1 MRGNVGTTM
10 RENLATKRA
19 SVPVSRARTSGKGT
33 VRLRELQATLI
44 SLLYLLPS
52 LAAFTVFVFYP
63 VVKSVLLSLHAD
75 NPFGGTSDVF
85 IGLDQYKEALGSPSY
100 RNSLLVTILYTLYT
114 VPVGLVVALILA
126 VLGNLRLRA
135 ISIFRVAFAVTIGVS
150 VAAGAT
156 IFALL
161 YNPSGGVLNF
171 FLTSVGLP
179 SVGWLTQTRSALWA
193 IAIGTIWLGL
203 GFNFTILLS
212 GLQGIPEELYESAR
226 IDGAGPGRMFF
237 NVTLPLLSPTLFF
250 VSVISV
256 ISAFQSFAQIDV
268 LTKGGPAG
276 ATNVV
281 VYSIYRDAFF
291 NFHSAYASAQAVIL
305 FIILVILTGIQ
316 FKSLEG
322 RVFYQ

>member
-1 MRGNVGTTM
+1 V
-10 RENLATKRA
+10 ATEQA
-19 SVPVSRARTSGKGT
+19 SVPATRARTASGS
-33 VRLRELQATLI
+33 RLRGFQATLI

-52 LAAFTVFVFYP
+52 LVAFAIFVFYP
-63 VVKSVLLSLHAD
+63 VLKSIWISLHAD
-75 NPFGGTSDVF
+75 NPFGGTSDIFV
-85 IGLDQYKEALGSPSY
+85 GLDQYKNALSSENY
-100 RNSLLVTILYTLYT
+100 RNSLKITFLYSLYT
-114 VPVGLVVALILA
+114 VPLGLLAALLLA
-126 VLGNLRLRA
+126 VMANLRLRA
-135 ISIFRVAFAVTIGVS
+135 ISVFRVAFAITIGVS
-150 VAAGAT
+150 VGAGAV

-161 YNPSGGVLNF
+161 YNPSVGALNYL
-171 FLTSVGLP
+171 LTRIGLP
-179 SVGWLTQTRSALWA
+179 PVQWLTHTNSALWA

-212 GLQGIPEELYESAR
+212 GLQGVPEELYESAK
-226 IDGAGPGRMFF
+226 IDGASPVRMFF

-256 ISAFQSFAQIDV
+256 IAAFQSFAQIDI

-276 ATNVV
+276 STNVV

-305 FIILVILTGIQ
+305 FVILVALTGIQ
-316 FKSLEG
+316 FKSLGG

>member
-1 MRGNVGTTM
+1 V
-10 RENLATKRA
+10 ATEQA
-19 SVPVSRARTSGKGT
+19 SVPAPRVRTSST
-33 VRLRELQATLI
+33 LRIRELQATLV

-52 LAAFTVFVFYP
+52 LVAFTIFVFYP
-63 VVKSVLLSLHAD
+63 VVKSVWLSLHAD

-85 IGLDQYKEALGSPSY
+85 VGLDQYKNALSSESY
-100 RNSLLVTILYTLYT
+100 RNSLKVTLLYTLYT
-114 VPVGLVVALILA
+114 VPVGLLVALLLA
-126 VLGNLRLRA
+126 VMANLRLRA
-135 ISIFRVAFAVTIGVS
+135 ISVYRVAFAITIGVS
-150 VAAGAT
+150 VGAGAV
-156 IFALL
+156 IFTLL
-161 YNPSGGVLNF
+161 YNPSSGVLNY
-171 FLTSVGLP
+171 FLTRVGLP
-179 SVGWLTQTRSALWA
+179 QIQWLTHTNSALWA

-212 GLQGIPEELYESAR
+212 GLQGIPEELYESAK

-256 ISAFQSFAQIDV
+256 IAAFQSFAQIDI

-276 ATNVV
+276 STNVV

-305 FIILVILTGIQ
+305 FIILVALTGVQ

>member
-1 MRGNVGTTM
+1 M
-10 RENLATKRA
+10 ATSQA
-19 SVPVSRARTSGKGT
+19 SVPIPRVRDARA
-33 VRLRELQATLI
+33 VRLRETQATLI

-52 LAAFTVFVFYP
+52 LVAFTVFVFYP
-63 VVKSVLLSLHAD
+63 VLKSIWISLHAD
-75 NPFGGTSDVF
+75 NPFGGTSDIFV
-85 IGLDQYKEALGSPSY
+85 GLDQYKDALSSESY
-100 RNSLLVTILYTLYT
+100 RNSLKITFLYALYT
-114 VPVGLVVALILA
+114 VPLGLLAALLLA
-126 VLGNLRLRA
+126 VMANLRLRA
-135 ISIFRVAFAVTIGVS
+135 ISVYRVAFAITIGVS
-150 VAAGAT
+150 VGAGAV

-161 YNPSGGVLNF
+161 YNPSVGALNY
-171 FLTSVGLP
+171 FLQQVGIP
-179 SVGWLTQTRSALWA
+179 PIQWLTHTNSALWA

-226 IDGAGPGRMFF
+226 IDGASPGRMFF

-256 ISAFQSFAQIDV
+256 IAAFQSFAQIDI

-276 ATNVV
+276 STNVV

-305 FIILVILTGIQ
+305 FVILVALTGIQ

>member
-1 MRGNVGTTM
+1 MQRNVRLSEGT
-10 RENLATKRA
+10 RVATEQP
-19 SVPVSRARTSGKGT
+19 SVPISRARSRGT
-33 VRLRELQATLI
+33 VRLRELQATLV

-52 LAAFTVFVFYP
+52 LVAFTIFVFYP
-63 VVKSVLLSLHAD
+63 VVKSLWISLHAD
-75 NPFGGTSDVF
+75 NPFGGTSDVYV
-85 IGLDQYKEALGSPSY
+85 GLDQYKNALSSPDY
-100 RNSLLVTILYTLYT
+100 RNSLKITLLYTLYT
-114 VPVGLVVALILA
+114 VPVGLLVALLLA
-126 VLGNLRLRA
+126 VMANLRVRA
-135 ISIFRVAFAVTIGVS
+135 ISIFRVAFAITIGVS
-150 VAAGAT
+150 VAAGSV

-161 YNPSGGVLNF
+161 YNPSTGVLNY
-171 FLTSVGLP
+171 FLTRLGLP
-179 SVGWLTQTRSALWA
+179 SVQWLTHTNTALWA

-226 IDGAGPGRMFF
+226 IDGAGSGRMFF

-256 ISAFQSFAQIDV
+256 IAAFQSFAQIDV

-276 ATNVV
+276 STNVV

-291 NFHSAYASAQAVIL
+291 NFHSSYASAQAVIL
-305 FIILVILTGIQ
+305 FIILLILTGIQ

>member
-1 MRGNVGTTM
+1 MQRNVRLSQGT
-10 RENLATKRA
+10 NVATDQA
-19 SVPVSRARTSGKGT
+19 SVPVSRARSRGT
-33 VRLRELQATLI
+33 VRIREAQATLI

-52 LAAFTVFVFYP
+52 LVAFTIFVFYP
-63 VVKSVLLSLHAD
+63 VVKSVWISLHAD
-75 NPFGGTSDVF
+75 NPFGGTSDIFV
-85 IGLDQYKEALGSPSY
+85 GLDQYKSALTSDGY
-100 RNSLLVTILYTLYT
+100 RNSLKITFLYSLYT
-114 VPVGLVVALILA
+114 VPLGLLVALLLA
-126 VLGNLRLRA
+126 VMANLRLRA
-135 ISIFRVAFAVTIGVS
+135 ISVFRVAFAITIGVS
-150 VAAGAT
+150 VGAGAV

-161 YNPSGGVLNF
+161 YNPSVGMLNYL
-171 FLTSVGLP
+171 LTRVGFSP
-179 SVGWLTQTRSALWA
+179 IQWLTHTNSALWA

-212 GLQGIPEELYESAR
+212 GLQGIPEELYESAK
-226 IDGAGPGRMFF
+226 IDGANPARMFF

-256 ISAFQSFAQIDV
+256 IAAFQSFAQIDI

-276 ATNVV
+276 STNVV

-305 FIILVILTGIQ
+305 FVIIVALTGIQ
-316 FKSLEG
+316 FKSLGG

>member
-1 MRGNVGTTM
+1 MQRNVRLSQGIGV
-10 RENLATKRA
+10 ATDEA
-19 SVPVSRARTSGKGT
+19 SVPVARVRTGGT
-33 VRLRELQATLI
+33 LRLRELQATLI

-52 LAAFTVFVFYP
+52 LVAFTVFVFYP
-63 VVKSVLLSLHAD
+63 VVKSVWISLHAD

-85 IGLDQYKEALGSPSY
+85 VGFDQYKNALTSESY
-100 RNSLLVTILYTLYT
+100 RNALKVTILYTLYT
-114 VPVGLVVALILA
+114 VPVGLLVALMLA
-126 VLGNLRLRA
+126 VLANVRLRA
-135 ISIFRVAFAVTIGVS
+135 ISIYRVAFAITIGVS
-150 VAAGAT
+150 VGAGAV

-161 YNPSGGVLNF
+161 YNPSTGVLNY
-171 FLTSVGLP
+171 FLTKLGLP
-179 SVGWLTQTRSALWA
+179 AVQWLTHTNSALWA
-193 IAIGTIWLGL
+193 IAIGTIWLGM

-212 GLQGIPEELYESAR
+212 GLQGIPEELYESAK
-226 IDGAGPGRMFF
+226 IDGASPARMFF

-256 ISAFQSFAQIDV
+256 IAAFQSFAQIDI

-276 ATNVV
+276 STNVV

-305 FIILVILTGIQ
+305 FIILLALTGIQ

>member
-1 MRGNVGTTM
+1 MQRNVRLSQGIDV
-10 RENLATKRA
+10 ATDQA
-19 SVPVSRARTSGKGT
+19 SVPVSRVRTRSGARM
-33 VRLRELQATLI
+33 REAQATLI

-52 LAAFTVFVFYP
+52 LVAFTIFVFYP
-63 VVKSVLLSLHAD
+63 VVKSVWISLHAD

-85 IGLDQYKEALGSPSY
+85 VGLDQYKNALSSDSY
-100 RNSLLVTILYTLYT
+100 RNSLKITLLYSLYT
-114 VPVGLVVALILA
+114 VPLGLLAALLLA
-126 VLGNLRLRA
+126 VMANLRLRA
-135 ISIFRVAFAVTIGVS
+135 ISVYRVAFAITIGVS
-150 VAAGAT
+150 VGAGAV

-161 YNPSGGVLNF
+161 YNPSVGVLNY
-171 FLTSVGLP
+171 FLTQIGLSP
-179 SVGWLTQTRSALWA
+179 VQWLTHTNSALWA

-212 GLQGIPEELYESAR
+212 GLQGIPEELYESAK
-226 IDGAGPGRMFF
+226 IDGASPARIFF

-256 ISAFQSFAQIDV
+256 IAAFQSFAQIDV

-276 ATNVV
+276 STNVV

-305 FIILVILTGIQ
+305 FVILVAFTGIQ

>member
-1 MRGNVGTTM
+1 MPRDVRLSQGTSV
-10 RENLATKRA
+10 ATEQA
-19 SVPVSRARTSGKGT
+19 SVPIPRARTGGGT
-33 VRLRELQATLI
+33 RLRGFQATLV

-52 LAAFTVFVFYP
+52 LVAFAIFVFYP
-63 VVKSVLLSLHAD
+63 VFKSIWISLHAD
-75 NPFGGTSDVF
+75 NPFGGTSDIFV
-85 IGLDQYKEALGSPSY
+85 GLDQYKNALASDSY
-100 RNSLLVTILYTLYT
+100 RNSLKITFLYSLYT
-114 VPVGLVVALILA
+114 VPLGLLAALLLA
-126 VLGNLRLRA
+126 VMANLRLRA
-135 ISIFRVAFAVTIGVS
+135 ISVYRVAFAITIGVS
-150 VAAGAT
+150 VGAGAV

-161 YNPSGGVLNF
+161 YNPSVGALNYFLQQVGV
-171 FLTSVGLP
+171 SPVQ
-179 SVGWLTQTRSALWA
+179 WLTHTNSALWA

-212 GLQGIPEELYESAR
+212 GLQGIPEELYESAK
-226 IDGAGPGRMFF
+226 IDGASPGRMFF

-256 ISAFQSFAQIDV
+256 IAAFQSFAQIDI

-276 ATNVV
+276 SPNVV

-305 FIILVILTGIQ
+305 FIILVALTGIQ

>member
-1 MRGNVGTTM
+1 MQRNVRLSQGT
-10 RENLATKRA
+10 NVATDQA
-19 SVPVSRARTSGKGT
+19 SVPISRARSRGT
-33 VRLRELQATLI
+33 VRIREAQATLI

-52 LAAFTVFVFYP
+52 LVAFTIFVFYP
-63 VVKSVLLSLHAD
+63 VVKSVWISLHAD
-75 NPFGGTSDVF
+75 NPFGGTSDIFV
-85 IGLDQYKEALGSPSY
+85 GLDQYKSALTSDGY
-100 RNSLLVTILYTLYT
+100 RNSLKITFLYSLYT
-114 VPVGLVVALILA
+114 VPLGLLVALLLA
-126 VLGNLRLRA
+126 VMANLRLRA
-135 ISIFRVAFAVTIGVS
+135 ISVFRVAFAITIGVS
-150 VAAGAT
+150 VGAGAV

-161 YNPSGGVLNF
+161 YNPSVGMLNYL
-171 FLTSVGLP
+171 LTRVGFSP
-179 SVGWLTQTRSALWA
+179 IQWLTHTNSALWA

-212 GLQGIPEELYESAR
+212 GLQGIPEELYESAK
-226 IDGAGPGRMFF
+226 IDGANPARMFF

-256 ISAFQSFAQIDV
+256 IAAFQSFAQIDI

-276 ATNVV
+276 STNVV

-305 FIILVILTGIQ
+305 FVIIVALTGIQ
-316 FKSLEG
+316 FKSLGG

>member
-1 MRGNVGTTM
+1 V
-10 RENLATKRA
+10 ATEQAR
-19 SVPVSRARTSGKGT
+19 VPVIRARTASGA
-33 VRLRELQATLI
+33 RLRGFQATLI

-52 LAAFTVFVFYP
+52 LVAFAIFVFYP
-63 VVKSVLLSLHAD
+63 VLKSIWISLHAD
-75 NPFGGTSDVF
+75 NPFGGTSDIFV
-85 IGLDQYKEALGSPSY
+85 GLDQYKSALTSDSY
-100 RNSLLVTILYTLYT
+100 RNSLKITFLYALYT
-114 VPVGLVVALILA
+114 VPLGLLAALLLA
-126 VLGNLRLRA
+126 VMANLRLRA
-135 ISIFRVAFAVTIGVS
+135 ISVFRVAFAITIGVS
-150 VAAGAT
+150 VGAGAV

-161 YNPSGGVLNF
+161 YNPSVGALNY
-171 FLTSVGLP
+171 LLSLVGLP
-179 SVGWLTQTRSALWA
+179 AIQWLTHTNTALWA

-212 GLQGIPEELYESAR
+212 GLQGVPEELYESAK
-226 IDGAGPGRMFF
+226 IDGASPVRMFF

-256 ISAFQSFAQIDV
+256 IAAFQSFAQIDI

-276 ATNVV
+276 STNVV

-305 FIILVILTGIQ
+305 FVILVALTGIQ
-316 FKSLEG
+316 FKSLGG